1 MAQEESPA
9 LNEKISAYFK
19 AIEAK
24 PRNHVLKFLHTA
36 SPLKAALVI
45 TCMPHD
51 DAVSLL
57 DELPMYIQRP
67 ILAALARG
75 LRVPSDVLEHI
86 AADTVD
92 SLQQM
97 QMDEDRRI
105 PLGFIDENFFMD
117 FSDVII
123 PQLSR
128 RTVKSMLAIL
138 KEVDIRRYKEV
149 LAFVV
154 VFEDIMLLDDRDVQ
168 RVLKKVSFYELAAAL
183 ITASEPLKEKI
194 KGNMS
199 KRMVARLEE
208 SMKAQDYLLSALN
221 PEKMQDRIADIIE
234 RLEKAEEIV
243 LPRYRST
250 PHELI
255 SSVQCEHTENDTEEP
270 EKPEI
275 PYTVIA
281 HCNDEILIK
290 VLEGESPHT
299 AAVII
304 LSLDMEKAISVL
316 EGLLLCLSED
326 RQKMLLMDFALG
338 ISELRENV
346 ELIEADI
353 AEKVKRLTDNR
364 YTNIGGS
371 ECVSKVLHLM
381 EVSSRNTAFNLLKN
395 ENAAVYE
402 KVKAVMFTF
411 EDIVRLSDLAI
422 QKMLRKIDAV
432 QLARAL
438 VTAPPEVKQKI
449 MHNMSKRAAA
459 MVEEEI
465 ETMDMIN
472 AKTVENAQG
481 TITDILLQLEKDGE
495 IIIPSAK

>member
-1 MAQEESPA
+1 MAQEERPA
-9 LNEKISAYFK
+9 LSEKLSAYFK
-19 AIEAK
+19 AIGAK
-24 PRNHVLKFLHTA
+24 PWNHVLKFLHTA

-51 DAVSLL
+51 DAASLL

-75 LRVPSDVLEHI
+75 IRVPSDVLEHI
-86 AADTVD
+86 AADVAD
-92 SLQQM
+92 SLQHM
-97 QMDEDRRI
+97 QVDEDRRI
-105 PLGFIDENFFMD
+105 PLGFTDED
-117 FSDVII
+117 FSDIII
-123 PQLSR
+123 PRLSR
-128 RTVKSMLAIL
+128 RTVKSLLAIL
-138 KEVDIRRYKEV
+138 KEADIRRYKEA

-168 RVLKKVSFYELAAAL
+168 RVLKEIPFYELAAAL
-183 ITASEPLKEKI
+183 ITAPEPLKEKI
-194 KGNMS
+194 KHNMS
-199 KRMVARLEE
+199 QRIVARLEE
-208 SMKAQDYLLSALN
+208 AIKAQDYLLSALN

-243 LPRYRST
+243 LPRYRRTSMVSIIYEQTEDDHEQPET
-250 PHELI
+250 PF
-255 SSVQCEHTENDTEEP
+255 
-270 EKPEI
+270 
-275 PYTVIA
+275 TVIA
-281 HCNDEILIK
+281 NCSDEILIK
-290 VLEGESPHT
+290 VLERESPHT

-304 LSLDMEKAISVL
+304 SYLHLEKEISVL

-465 ETMDMIN
+465 ETMDMID

>member
-1 MAQEESPA
+1 MAQEKRPV
-9 LNEKISAYFK
+9 LNEQLSVYFK

-24 PRNHVLKFLHTA
+24 PRNHVLRFLHTA

-51 DAVSLL
+51 DSAFLL

-92 SLQQM
+92 SLRQM

-117 FSDVII
+117 FSDIII

-168 RVLKKVSFYELAAAL
+168 RVLKEMPFYELAAAL
-183 ITASEPLKEKI
+183 ITAPEPLKEKI
-194 KGNMS
+194 KRNMS

-208 SMKAQDYLLSALN
+208 SIKAQDYLLSALN
-221 PEKMQDRIADIIE
+221 PEKMQDRIVDTIQ

-243 LPRYRST
+243 IRRYRNTQMVSIT
-250 PHELI
+250 YE
-255 SSVQCEHTENDTEEP
+255 QMEDDQ
-270 EKPEI
+270 EKPET
-275 PYTVIA
+275 PFTVIA
-281 HCNDEILIK
+281 NCNDEILIT
-290 VLEGESPHT
+290 VLEKESPHT

-304 LSLDMEKAISVL
+304 SCLHLEREISVL

-326 RQKMLLMDFALG
+326 RQKMLLVEFSLG

-346 ELIEADI
+346 ELIAADI
-353 AEKVKRLTDNR
+353 AEKIKRLTDNR

-371 ECVSKVLHLM
+371 KCVSKVLTLM
-381 EVSSRNTAFNLLKN
+381 EVSSRNTVFNLLKN
-395 ENAAVYE
+395 ENEAVYE

-422 QKMLRKIDAV
+422 QKMLRKIDAA
-432 QLARAL
+432 QLAQAL

-465 ETMDMIN
+465 ETMDMIDT
-472 AKTVENAQG
+472 KTMENAQG
-481 TITDILLQLEKDGE
+481 TITDIIIRLEKDGE